1 MLPTEG
7 AERRAATMM
16 TGVYPSSHG
25 ILMNTEASEIGY
37 PCDLDQ
43 GQLLYSHYLSQA
55 GYRNGCVGK

>member
-1 MLPTEG
+1 
-7 AERRAATMM
+7 MM

-55 GYRNGCVGK
+55 GYRNGYVGK